1 MKKTSLNVSLMNT
14 LWLYL
19 IINYLN
25 IKDLNIYLNNNMEK
39 ILSNEVFLKD
49 YNEYKKNIDVDK
61 LRNFFDDIE
70 TNRNYF
76 RLNLKKSKKFINK
89 NNDTLTIKNINSN
102 INKCTEDNMDNIIKL
117 IMEDL
122 NKNEHLLNLVIESV
136 LEKCILH
143 NNYIYIYINIIK
155 KIKEEKDITRVLNN
169 TLEKYYKFI
178 FEEEVEKSD
187 NIYDN
192 LCNENKR
199 NDNKI
204 GYLMLMTYLDKH
216 DIIKDKINDLLKN
229 IMNDIFKKDNDDI
242 YKLLSCIFNICLI
255 SKEYLLEYL
264 EDIKKLKDK
273 KYNSKVRCKVMDI
286 EDLF

>member
-1 MKKTSLNVSLMNT
+1 M
-14 LWLYL
+14 
-19 IINYLN
+19 
-25 IKDLNIYLNNNMEK
+25 
-39 ILSNEVFLKD
+39 LSTEEFLSD

-76 RLNLKKSKKFINK
+76 RLNLKKSKKFVNK

-102 INKCTEDNMDNIIKL
+102 INKCTEDNLENIIKL
-117 IMEDL
+117 IIDDI
-122 NKNEHLLNLVIESV
+122 NKNEHLLNLVIESI

-143 NNYIYIYINIIK
+143 NNYIHIYINIIK
-155 KIKEEKDITRVLNN
+155 KLNDDKDIIRVLNN
-169 TLEKYYKFI
+169 TLDKYYKFI
-178 FEEEVEKSD
+178 FEENIEKSD

-216 DIIKDKINDLLKN
+216 EIIKDKINDLLKN
-229 IMNDIFKKDNDDI
+229 IMNEILEKDDDEI
-242 YKLLSCIFNICLI
+242 YKLLNCIYNICLI
-255 SKEYLLEYL
+255 SKEYLVEYL
-264 EDIKKLKDK
+264 YILKKFKDK
-273 KYNSKVRCKVMDI
+273 KYNSKVRCRVMDI

>member
-1 MKKTSLNVSLMNT
+1 MLNTDEFMR
-14 LWLYL
+14 
-19 IINYLN
+19 
-25 IKDLNIYLNNNMEK
+25 
-39 ILSNEVFLKD
+39 D

-61 LRNFFDDIE
+61 LRNFFNDIE

-76 RLNLKKSKKFINK
+76 RLNLKKSKKFVNK

-102 INKCTEDNMDNIIKL
+102 INKCTEDNLENIIKL
-117 IMEDL
+117 IIDDI
-122 NKNEHLLNLVIESV
+122 NKNEHLLNLVIESI

-143 NNYIYIYINIIK
+143 NNYIHIYINIIK
-155 KIKEEKDITRVLNN
+155 KLNEDRDILRVLNN
-169 TLEKYYKFI
+169 TLDKYYKFI
-178 FEEEVEKSD
+178 FEENIEKSD

-216 DIIKDKINDLLKN
+216 EIIKDKINDLLKN
-229 IMNDIFKKDNDDI
+229 IMNEILEKDDDDI
-242 YKLLSCIFNICLI
+242 YKLLNCIYNICLI

-264 EDIKKLKDK
+264 DILKKLKDK